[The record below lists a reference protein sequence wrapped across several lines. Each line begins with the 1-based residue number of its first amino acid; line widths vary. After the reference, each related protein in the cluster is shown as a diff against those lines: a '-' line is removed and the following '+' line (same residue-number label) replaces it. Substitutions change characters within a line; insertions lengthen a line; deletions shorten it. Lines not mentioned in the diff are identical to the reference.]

1 MDGEAAIGLM
11 ESEVRTMNAEI
22 KAHRAETGKS
32 LADVMLEC
40 RKWIADEAERRAAAD
55 AAEAD
60 ARAKVV
66 AAEADERAKAGE
78 RQFAEFRREARAGR
92 RAMVAAV
99 IVVGLGLAGLIASIG
114 LPLLER
120 VNSLPGIAG

>member
-1 MDGEAAIGLM
+1 MDGEAAIKLP

-22 KAHRAETGKS
+22 KAHRAESGKS
-32 LADVMLEC
+32 LADVMLES
-40 RKWIADEAERRAAAD
+40 RKWIATEADERAKAD

-66 AAEADERAKAGE
+66 AAEADERAKAVE

-99 IVVGLGLAGLIASIG
+99 IVTGLGLAGLMLSIW

-120 VNSLPGIAG
+120 VNSLSGLAG